1 MFWGL
6 QVAPKGMGNVAATWL
21 QVVVLGCA
29 WLLSC
34 FLMSSAFA
42 RIFVIVSLF
51 GGAFQRVPDGAEF
64 FLPAEEGRSLD
75 LDQVFSSSCGPFSS
89 LRSGLYFRD
98 DCRNQCFQRV
108 WFLLGGLVVTALLP
122 SILLHSS
129 FLATTTRLRAIVA
142 R

>member
-1 MFWGL
+1 
-6 QVAPKGMGNVAATWL
+6 
-21 QVVVLGCA
+21 VVVE
-29 WLLSC
+29 LLLDVLC
-34 FLMSSAFA
+34 IREDLCDCLVV
-42 RIFVIVSLF
+42 R
-51 GGAFQRVPDGAEF
+51 GAFQRVPDGAEF
-64 FLPAEEGRSLD
+64 FLPAEEGGSLD
-75 LDQVFSSSCGPFSS
+75 LDQAFSSSCGPFSS

-129 FLATTTRLRAIVA
+129 FLAITTRLRAVVA